1 MTSSKQKYSSIADH
15 FDMDQVDEHLAGNE
29 AEGSLSKTSVA
40 HLLKGIVA
48 CEERIKDL
56 ESEVA
61 TLKQKNPHLD
71 IPIVVER
78 RVKRYKGA

>member
-29 AEGSLSKTSVA
+29 AEGTLSNTSIA

-56 ESEVA
+56 EKEVA
-61 TLKQKNPHLD
+61 SLKQKNPHPD

-78 RVKRYKGA
+78 RVKQYRGA